1 MTTDRPGFLA
11 LPHADISTPHIK
23 LTDRIADLGA
33 VIVYFN
39 NTHLQIHVYD
49 AAQAH
54 ALAAVFA
61 EAAGLLDAAA
71 AGECTSCGA
80 LLPGHTLS
88 CSRHVARAVTE

>member
-11 LPHADISTPHIK
+11 LPHANISTPHIK
-23 LTDRIADLGA
+23 LTDRIDGLGA
-33 VIVYFN
+33 VIVYLN
-39 NTHLQIHVYD
+39 DTSLSMHVYD

-71 AGECTSCGA
+71 AGECTECGA